1 MNLFIPYFLKF
12 LRLVVLFTIFFVLDK
27 LFARSHKCVFL
38 GFTRSQKGYKCF
50 SPSLNRYFI
59 SAYVTFIESSF
70 YFKSL
75 SSSSN
80 QVYISVVFNTLVVPS
95 VPKDSFHPPPLQV
108 YSHHQTSHCPSDD
121 LFLVPTLPHP
131 LALIVEPDLPIVIRK
146 SIHFTSNPSPH
157 YTTLSYH

>member
-50 SPSLNRYFI
+50 STSLNHYFI
-59 SAYVTFIESSF
+59 STNVTFIESSF

-75 SSSSN
+75 SSPPVSPSY
-80 QVYISVVFNTLVVPS
+80 QVHIPIIFDSLVVS
-95 VPKDSFHPPPLQV
+95 SAPKDSFHPPPFQV

-121 LFLVPTLPHP
+121 SLLV
-131 LALIVEPDLPIVIRK
+131 LALPPPPAPTIEPDLPMAICKGTR
-146 SIHFTSNPSPH
+146 STRNPSSH
-157 YTTLSYH
+157 IMH